1 MPRQLRSSDGQLC
14 TLSDAAARQSFTL
27 THMSEYTGDGAVQTL
42 LDSGRLQWIT
52 ALLQKTAAAFDLEG
66 MTDERRDALLE
77 DGLPCGDIG
86 TQLRAAEASFIQMGG
101 LEGVDGVDD
110 FATRL
115 LDLRWFDAPLPM
127 TILAEGVAQLL
138 SGKSA
143 DELRTLLVANDELG
157 QEEKEAALREP
168 LFSPPSAAVPDAAA
182 PPPLARSVSL
192 AMDDGADDEGNMM
205 ACLERCDAQTLCQLK
220 AVSAGWQQRARR
232 ALFGRRS
239 DVEVD
244 VEELQHIG
252 RLAAARQM
260 PNLARLRGYGF
271 TVELQAV
278 GQADLEGEVDDNDD
292 DDDDND
298 DDDDD
303 APLGGVIL
311 RSCIQGEGEPPHAL
325 LLAAVACA
333 ARGTVRGVPV
343 QKLREDDAIGSL
355 NLDSSGLGVI
365 SAELLGLMLP
375 AATSVHTL
383 RCVTGTTP
391 VAQRAQPAFRCRTV
405 VPALLPPPPGVRFR
419 VSAHWH
425 SRLSPW
431 QCRWSRASDRG
442 AQGY

>member
-14 TLSDAAARQSFTL
+14 PLSDAAARQSITL
-27 THMSEYTGDGAVQTL
+27 KHMSEDTGNGTVKVPL
-42 LDSGRLQWIT
+42 LDSGRLQRIT
-52 ALLQKTAAAFDLEG
+52 ALLEQMAAAFGLEG
-66 MTDERRDALLE
+66 VADERRDALLE

-86 TQLRAAEASFIQMGG
+86 PQLLRDTAAA
-101 LEGVDGVDD
+101 LEGVDGVAD
-110 FATRL
+110 FATL
-115 LDLRWFDAPLPM
+115 LRDLKWFDSPLPT

-138 SGKSA
+138 RGKSA
-143 DELRTLLVANDELG
+143 DALRTLLVANDDLEDH
-157 QEEKEAALREP
+157 QKEAALREP
-168 LFSPPSAAVPDAAA
+168 LFAPPAAA
-182 PPPLARSVSL
+182 PPLLARSGSL
-192 AMDDGADDEGNMM
+192 AFDGDDPEEGNMM
-205 ACLERCDAQTLCQLK
+205 VCLKRCDAQTLCQLK

-278 GQADLEGEVDDNDD
+278 GHADLEGEVDDNDD

-298 DDDDD
+298 QWDDDDDDNDEDDD
-303 APLGGVIL
+303 APLGGVTL
-311 RSCIQGEGEPPHAL
+311 RSCIQGEGEPPREL

-343 QKLREDDAIGSL
+343 QQLREDNAIGSL
-355 NLDSSGLGVI
+355 NLDNSGLGVI
-365 SAELLGLMLP
+365 SAKLLGLMLP

-383 RCVTGTTP
+383 RCVAGTT
-391 VAQRAQPAFRCRTV
+391 QRDQPAFRCRTV

-419 VSAHWH
+419 VSAH
-425 SRLSPW
+425 
-431 QCRWSRASDRG
+431 
-442 AQGY
+442 